1 MEARGQLEEAR
12 PLLEQELRANAE
24 GVLEESAGSE
34 ESSPDSDPDSDSDSD
49 PDIHRV

>member
-1 MEARGQLEEAR
+1 MGNGDGGGDRSYA
-12 PLLEQELRANAE
+12 QELRANAE